1 MRPTWGLPPRAADG
15 MLLIASGA
23 WYKPAS
29 RASKSHG
36 VIRTMQTRKLS
47 HLLTLVI
54 AAALAGGCGEG
65 DDTQIRK
72 GEVDHDMLD
81 AGVTV
86 TIATDN
92 TGSVDVPLSVP
103 APNVPDADIE
113 SALGAAVGLVV
124 TSDETGA
131 SADITSGML
140 VSGSPSSPGEYAW
153 ALNDTR
159 DTATLTFYNESP
171 GGLTLKTDRTYTAQF
186 AIGTNDYIE
195 DMPAMTF
202 TVTPVGG

>member
-1 MRPTWGLPPRAADG
+1 
-15 MLLIASGA
+15 MLFIVSGRCYNAS
-23 WYKPAS
+23 S

-36 VIRTMQTRKLS
+36 VIRTMQTRKPS
-47 HLLTLVI
+47 THLTLAV
-54 AAALAGGCGEG
+54 AAALTAGCGGGEG
-65 DDTQIRK
+65 TEIRK

-86 TIATDN
+86 TIAADN

-113 SALGAAVGLVV
+113 GALGDAVGLVV

-131 SADITSGML
+131 SADITSGTL
-140 VSGSPSSPGEYAW
+140 VTGTPSAPGEYAW
-153 ALNDTR
+153 ALDGDR

-202 TVTPVGG
+202 TVTPVDG